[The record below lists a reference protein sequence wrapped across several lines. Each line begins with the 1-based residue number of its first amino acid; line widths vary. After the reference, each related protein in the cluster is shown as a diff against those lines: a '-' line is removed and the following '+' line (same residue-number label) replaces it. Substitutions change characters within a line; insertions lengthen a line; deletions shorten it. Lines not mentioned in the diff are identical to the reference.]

1 MTDEFD
7 SKDPSEKIPLTFDFS
22 SLTSEVLSN
31 PTITITWHSGP
42 KQSGDLSG
50 MILGS
55 AVVSGQSV
63 VQKVQGGL
71 VDTVYKI
78 TCQVDTAT
86 GLRYVLAGLLPVETA

>member
-22 SLTSEVLSN
+22 SLTSEDLAN

-42 KQSGDLSG
+42 KTTSDLST
-50 MILGS
+50 MLLG
-55 AVVSGQSV
+55 AAQISGQSV
-63 VQKVQGGL
+63 LQKVQLGL
-71 VDTVYKI
+71 VGTVYKVR
-78 TCQVDTAT
+78 CQVDTVT